1 MSPHTFGGTY
11 MRDDVVVPR
20 PRTGRTPVRNIRVA
34 EQLWRDA
41 QAKAEAEGRTL
52 TEVLATYLTR
62 YVATPPRKQ
71 RDRDQ

>member
-1 MSPHTFGGTY
+1 M
-11 MRDDVVVPR
+11 
-20 PRTGRTPVRNIRVA
+20 RNIRVA